1 MMTLL
6 ATTTNLAT
14 IRLSGAPVPQHT
26 CQESM
31 LEEMRR
37 IALVFARTGDT
48 LRHHGGQPRLSC

>member
-31 LEEMRR
+31 LEE